1 VMSCSMQSP
10 RWFWAPL
17 ENNREVFAQTGTV
30 EVPSADA
37 LEEIHL
43 KQCAVPKTHLEH
55 LNDIK
60 IHGAAAVN
68 EETGQFQCKT
78 LTSPASPAW
87 FQRPY
92 SNNEEYFKDEI
103 TPVYSARKMSP
114 RDDCLAEFPL
124 GKKIGSNVLSVNSPR
139 WMKAP
144 IMDNKD
150 YFEKH
155 TQRKMQEK
163 VVTEIGVKGGKRT
176 NILDFKTG
184 AVGHRSNKVSH
195 DEVPEWM
202 GLSPRAAKEKTSSR
216 TGGSQKSGSDSPR
229 KAASRRSSDGGQASR
244 QSPRQSPRSVPSAA
258 GSQAGDRPAGARSPR
273 GSQASAVQSAASRP
287 QTGGSDTGARKR

>member
-1 VMSCSMQSP
+1 M
-10 RWFWAPL
+10 
-17 ENNREVFAQTGTV
+17 
-30 EVPSADA
+30 D
-37 LEEIHL
+37 
-43 KQCAVPKTHLEH
+43 
-55 LNDIK
+55 
-60 IHGAAAVN
+60 
-68 EETGQFQCKT
+68 
-78 LTSPASPAW
+78 
-87 FQRPY
+87 PY
-92 SNNEEYFKDEI
+92 SANEDYFKDEI

-163 VVTEIGVKGGKRT
+163 IVTEIGVKGGKRT

-184 AVGHRSNKVSH
+184 AVGHRSNKVSS

-202 GLSPRAAKEKTSSR
+202 H
-216 TGGSQKSGSDSPR
+216 GGSQKSGSDSPR
-229 KAASRRSSDGGQASR
+229 KAPSRRSSDGGQASR
-244 QSPRQSPRSVPSAA
+244 QSPRSVPSAA
-258 GSQAGDRPAGARSPR
+258 GSQAGARPAGARSPR
-273 GSQASAVQSAASRP
+273 GSQASATQSATARP
-287 QTGGSDTGARKR
+287 QARGSDTGSKKR